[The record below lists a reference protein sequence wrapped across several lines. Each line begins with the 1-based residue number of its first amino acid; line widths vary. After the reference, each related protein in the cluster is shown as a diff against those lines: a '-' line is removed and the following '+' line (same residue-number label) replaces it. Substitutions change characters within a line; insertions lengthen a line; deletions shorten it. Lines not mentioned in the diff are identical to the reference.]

1 MIRSTIPK
9 RVTTVCS
16 RWLTTSNSTSLC
28 NRSIRAGSFH
38 QNALCRWFESQPS
51 SLYSSSAS
59 TAVGIFNT
67 THFQHANQVRLLH
80 DDHDDFDDQNDGSRV
95 FVDNDLALE
104 EKANVFINV
113 PIGTMH
119 AKDLLLKSQDIILD
133 LCRSRKDN
141 KIWVSKAE
149 EVLHRVLEE
158 KRFVNNDPTRS
169 AILLPALFFETIIFG
184 WGKISHRG
192 PEGMEHMRIILEQMK
207 KEDEKDQTMKKEQPD
222 RMVLTT
228 SDIDL
233 TLGEVLK
240 MGCQPSLQTFKAYHV
255 GLQYAAQSYPFEVKK
270 ELFETLNEMESLAK
284 TQGYNTKPNTR
295 AYTQIMFALSKT
307 KLRVDEDVMR
317 MFKRMKT
324 AHDAALKE
332 YNEKSEI
339 PYNYRDPTS
348 NSHQIVTPDTQAYT
362 ALLMSFV
369 GSGNPFQ
376 IEKIMNEMMYM
387 YDGTVQPDVYAFT
400 VAIDT
405 LAKSVR
411 RQKSPRDR
419 ADIAHKA
426 EQLLWMMVK
435 HIHLTNNEAVID
447 DDDSDENDIDHST
460 TTSELETNF
469 DNDDDE
475 GDQVT
480 DTITQIKR
488 QAKKSGLQ
496 QPIAAFNAAI
506 NAWAQSDVKESA
518 ENAQRILNRILT
530 EKMVKP
536 DLTTFN
542 SVINAW
548 SRAIH
553 DQTAPMKVGEL
564 LELMYEMVEAKT
576 LYKSDR
582 PDKYS
587 YSTLIMA
594 WAKSKNPESVLMA
607 RAALDDQLQVYLAGD
622 SAAKPGIVSYTGVI
636 SAASCSEP
644 LKTED
649 GFGVHEE
656 RLLSSESK
664 DPYRIAMT
672 TYTDIITDK
681 PGLGLK
687 ADHIVFSEMLNVISK
702 HNDPRSTERQSMTR
716 HVFDAATAAGECSTL
731 VIRALTK
738 ACPSKELLD
747 VILKDIDVDNL
758 HNIDQLPSEWIRNV
772 SRLPAHRLI
781 TKKGGAF
788 ISTKKDFSAQKGG
801 FQQESDSPAGSIT
814 TNKRSTMDNSKSTA
828 NNNRPSTGYN
838 RPSTS
843 NNNYN
848 RNSNNTGTS
857 RGNSFNSNRN
867 YNTTNNNYVKRTDT
881 NNNNTTNNNYV
892 RRPDTNNNSTNT
904 NNYVKHTDKN
914 NTRSSTT
921 NTNNDFQR
929 ADIKFSKDKEWQS
942 R

>member
-1 MIRSTIPK
+1 MSH
-9 RVTTVCS
+9 
-16 RWLTTSNSTSLC
+16 
-28 NRSIRAGSFH
+28 RSIRVGNFH
-38 QNALCRWFESQPS
+38 QNALCRWFESQPP
-51 SLYSSSAS
+51 SLHSSSAAIS
-59 TAVGIFNT
+59 SVGFFNAT
-67 THFQHANQVRLLH
+67 NFQNAKQFRYLH

-119 AKDLLLKSQDIILD
+119 AKDVLLKSQDIILD

-149 EVLHRVLEE
+149 EILHRILEE
-158 KRFVNNDPTRS
+158 KRFVNDDPSRP
-169 AILLPALFFETIIFG
+169 AILLPALFFETVLFG
-184 WGKISHRG
+184 WGKIAHRG
-192 PEGMEHMRIILEQMK
+192 PEGMEHMRSILEQMK
-207 KEDEKDQTMKKEQPD
+207 KEDEKDQTMKKEQPH
-222 RMVLTT
+222 RMVMTT

-233 TLGEVLK
+233 TLGEVEN

-255 GLQYAAQSYPFEVKK
+255 GLQYAAQSYPLEVKK
-270 ELFETLNEMESLAK
+270 ELFKTIDEMESLAK
-284 TQGYNTKPNTR
+284 TQGYKTKPNTK
-295 AYTQIMFALSKT
+295 AYTQVMFALSKT

-317 MFKRMKT
+317 MFKRMKV

-332 YNEKSEI
+332 YNAKSDI
-339 PYNYRDPTS
+339 PYNYRDPAA
-348 NSHQIVTPDTQAYT
+348 NIHQIVTPDAQAYT
-362 ALLMSFV
+362 ALLMSFI

-411 RQKSPRDR
+411 RQKSPKDR

-435 HIHLTNNEAVID
+435 HTHMMNKEIVID
-447 DDDSDENDIDHST
+447 DDDRDANELDHST
-460 TTSELETNF
+460 TTSESETIF
-469 DNDDDE
+469 DVDDQEDSE
-475 GDQVT
+475 ISD
-480 DTITQIKR
+480 DITRLKR
-488 QAKKSGLQ
+488 EARKSGLER
-496 QPIAAFNAAI
+496 PIAAFNATI

-530 EKMVKP
+530 EKIVKP

-553 DQTAPMKVGEL
+553 DPTAPIKVGEI
-564 LELMYEMVEAKT
+564 LELMYEMVEAKS

-594 WAKSKNPESVLMA
+594 WAKSKNPESVVMA

-622 SAAKPGIVSYTGVI
+622 SAAKPGIVSYTGVLT
-636 SAASCSEP
+636 AARSSEP
-644 LKTED
+644 LKNED
-649 GFGVHEE
+649 GFEVHEE
-656 RLLSSESK
+656 RLLSTESK
-664 DPYRIAMT
+664 DPYRIAMAI
-672 TYTDIITDK
+672 YTDIITDK

-687 ADHIVFSEMLNVISK
+687 ADHIVFSEMLEVISK

-716 HVFDAATAAGECSTL
+716 HVFDAASAAGECSTL

-738 ACPSKELLD
+738 ACPNKELLN
-747 VILKDIDVDNL
+747 VILKDIDIENF
-758 HNIDQLPSEWIRNV
+758 HNIDQLPSEWIKNV

-781 TKKGGAF
+781 NKKGGVF
-788 ISTKKDFSAQKGG
+788 TSRTKDFPAKKEGDT
-801 FQQESDSPAGSIT
+801 QESVSPASSTNSNRNGTSYNKPSTSRNRSSNSNNNTNRGSNNAT
-814 TNKRSTMDNSKSTA
+814 TNKSNSST
-828 NNNRPSTGYN
+828 
-838 RPSTS
+838 
-843 NNNYN
+843 
-848 RNSNNTGTS
+848 
-857 RGNSFNSNRN
+857 SNRN
-867 YNTTNNNYVKRTDT
+867 YN
-881 NNNNTTNNNYV
+881 
-892 RRPDTNNNSTNT
+892 S
-904 NNYVKHTDKN
+904 TDKN
-914 NTRSSTT
+914 NNKSTGTNNNFKRTDQSRSTG
-921 NTNNDFQR
+921 TNNDFKRTDQNKNR
-929 ADIKFSKDKEWQS
+929 STGTNNNFKCTDQNNNRSTSTSTNNDSKRTDNKYSNNFSKDKERQS